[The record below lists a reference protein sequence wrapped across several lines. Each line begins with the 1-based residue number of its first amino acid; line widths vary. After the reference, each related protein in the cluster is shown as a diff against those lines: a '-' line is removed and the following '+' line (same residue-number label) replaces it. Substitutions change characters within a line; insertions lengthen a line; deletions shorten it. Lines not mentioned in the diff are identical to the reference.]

1 MRVRGKLPRI
11 AASVEQASARDW
23 VTVNKDSMSFISRVI
38 RFLFWLLILSWSV
51 ALLRRVVAWMLRGA
65 TPAQSQ
71 GVDVAGSSEAVGMAR
86 RLVRDP
92 VCGSHVAEVLA
103 IPLRESGEVLHFCSI
118 ACRDEY
124 VRVAAEKNTKKIA
137 AAG

>member
-1 MRVRGKLPRI
+1 
-11 AASVEQASARDW
+11 
-23 VTVNKDSMSFISRVI
+23 MSFISRVI
-38 RFLFWLLILSWSV
+38 RYLFWLLVLSWSV

-65 TPAQSQ
+65 TAAPAR

-86 RLVRDP
+86 RLVRDS
-92 VCGSHVAEVLA
+92 VCGAHVAEVLA
-103 IPLRESGEVLHFCSI
+103 IPLREGGEVLHFCST

-124 VRVAAEKNTKKIA
+124 LRVTADKDTKKIA